1 MKPAPSKVLKRF
13 SQVKSRDRTQAYSN
27 YLIESSGKSRECA
40 RGAGFGRN
48 AQSTVAPF
56 ALHAPVNEL
65 HSIEFKAITFSFFQL
80 TRNL

>member
-1 MKPAPSKVLKRF
+1 MQRGFRENAQFTDAPS
-13 SQVKSRDRTQAYSN
+13 
-27 YLIESSGKSRECA
+27 
-40 RGAGFGRN
+40 
-48 AQSTVAPF
+48 